1 MQRMKRVGLM
11 LAVAMVLLTGV
22 VFAQEE
28 PPPAE
33 VVNWLAYVAVAIN
46 AVLVPAAVQ
55 LFKPLW
61 ASAPSVLKTIVPLF
75 VGSLLTM
82 GSVWLSTKLG
92 AQVDLS
98 TLAQI
103 FMGAVVGAGSSMT
116 FKMGAA
122 SK

>member
-11 LAVAMVLLTGV
+11 LAAAMVLLTGV
-22 VFAQEE
+22 VFGQEE

-33 VVNWLAYVAVAIN
+33 VVNWLGYLAVTIN
-46 AVLVPAAVQ
+46 VVLVPAAVQ

>member
-1 MQRMKRVGLM
+1 MKRMKRIGLM
-11 LAVAMVLLTGV
+11 LAAAMVLLTGV

-28 PPPAE
+28 PAPAE

-46 AVLVPAAVQ
+46 AVLVPAAIQ
-55 LFKPLW
+55 LFKPIW
-61 ASAPSVLKTIVPLF
+61 ASAPSVLKSIVPLF

-92 AQVDLS
+92 AQVDIGA
-98 TLAQI
+98 LAQI
-103 FMGAVVGAGSSMT
+103 FVGAVVGAGSSMT